1 MRIAVRNLREN
12 NGKNDNQNNDHDD
25 TSDDK
30 NSFHFAN
37 SFLHFASLLQLVV
50 SITRD
55 RSGVF
60 DRLFDSFDFLPLT
73 IRLLS
78 TLIKLILSAHL
89 PGVQLKL
96 LFPGT
101 RCLVRSIAAIVP
113 LHCFDMLF
121 MSFRKVLINFS
132 SFCRA
137 SDGIKIQSLSLWS
150 LIKDVSSITNLHLV
164 VLNWK
169 RCCVRLW
176 VCRYRTQILS
186 PKPSLLQFS
195 TITVQVSYEI
205 MLSND
210 QLIGEM

>member
-12 NGKNDNQNNDHDD
+12 NGKNNNQNNDHDD

-78 TLIKLILSAHL
+78 TLIKLIASAHL

-101 RCLVRSIAAIVP
+101 RC
-113 LHCFDMLF
+113 
-121 MSFRKVLINFS
+121 
-132 SFCRA
+132 
-137 SDGIKIQSLSLWS
+137 
-150 LIKDVSSITNLHLV
+150 
-164 VLNWK
+164 
-169 RCCVRLW
+169 
-176 VCRYRTQILS
+176 
-186 PKPSLLQFS
+186 SLLEDSPPARANLCVFLQYPEVP
-195 TITVQVSYEI
+195 IELV
-205 MLSND
+205 D
-210 QLIGEM
+210 CR